1 MSAMDRVIG
10 CADLRPFVRVE
21 MVGHKLEHALLALAV
36 AVPLRERAAV
46 PMRSTG
52 GGENNVMLT
61 EGETGEYTVEDALGM
76 ETGNKARRCQVQ
88 EI

>member
-1 MSAMDRVIG
+1 MSAMDGVIG
-10 CADLRPFVRVE
+10 CADLRLFVRVE

-52 GGENNVMLT
+52 GGENDVTLT
-61 EGETGEYTVEDALGM
+61 EGEYTAEDALGM
-76 ETGNKARRCQVQ
+76 ETGRITARQG
-88 EI
+88 

>member
-1 MSAMDRVIG
+1 MSAMDGVIG
-10 CADLRPFVRVE
+10 CADLRPFVRVKK
-21 MVGHKLEHALLALAV
+21 VGHKLKHALLALAV

-52 GGENNVMLT
+52 GGENDVTLT
-61 EGETGEYTVEDALGM
+61 EGEYMAEDALGM
-76 ETGNKARRCQVQ
+76 ETGNKARRRQVR